1 MGIYFIYR
9 GVYPF
14 GNSTILNIDLGQQYV
29 DFLAWA
35 KNTLLYH
42 PEQIFYS
49 FNKSLGGDM
58 VSVWA
63 YYLFSPFNLLLLLFP
78 QPQIPLRI
86 AVITLL
92 RYGFMG
98 LSFFFLT

>member
-35 KNTLLYH
+35 KTLSY
-42 PEQIFYS
+42 IIR
-49 FNKSLGGDM
+49 NK
-58 VSVWA
+58 
-63 YYLFSPFNLLLLLFP
+63 FFILLINP
-78 QPQIPLRI
+78 
-86 AVITLL
+86 
-92 RYGFMG
+92 
-98 LSFFFLT
+98 